1 MRSRPQLQNEYAV
14 AYRALCLGALLRRSE
29 LELNIQEL
37 NQFTVFDAVRD
48 EVLNRQYQLNA
59 RLLRW
64 IEREALHPHLTK
76 TERLW
81 IDAPLGTWSERTL
94 VTVTWQVESLGMLLW
109 ALNWLDKLP
118 EYDEQFD
125 PEPVLNPLEI
135 LTPTIDFIWSAQLR
149 SRDELNS
156 LRDQAELWNWRSRA
170 TELERMGVRPP
181 EGVTFQE
188 IIRETAERA
197 YRNGHLA
204 TTIGGDFP
212 VYGKAYADLSEDEF
226 TIASAIAYERYA
238 AVNWMCELPNTWE
251 NILADF

>member
-1 MRSRPQLQNEYAV
+1 MRSHPQLQNEYAV

-29 LELNIQEL
+29 LELNLQEL
-37 NQFTVFDAVRD
+37 HRFDTPDAVRD
-48 EVLNRQYQLNA
+48 DVLNRQFQLNT
-59 RLLRW
+59 RLGRWAQREQLRAHFT
-64 IEREALHPHLTK
+64 R

-81 IDAPLGTWSERTL
+81 MDAPLGTWSERTL

-109 ALNWLDKLP
+109 ALNWLDDIP
-118 EYDEQFD
+118 AYDEQFD
-125 PEPVLNPLEI
+125 PEPVLAPLEI
-135 LTPTIDFIWSAQLR
+135 LTPAIDFIWCAQLR
-149 SRDELNS
+149 PRDELDS

-181 EGVTFQE
+181 EGFTFQE

-197 YRNGHLA
+197 YHNGHIA
-204 TTIGGDFP
+204 HIIAGDFP
-212 VYGKAYADLSEDEF
+212 VYGKAYADLSDDEF

-238 AVNWMCELPNTWE
+238 AINWMCELPNTWE